1 MIHPHLD
8 TALRAR
14 KLESLSG
21 GRMTTL
27 FMVLGVVALVGL
39 VPLFLLT
46 KDKTEEP
53 KH

>member
-8 TALRAR
+8 AAPPAR
-14 KLESLSG
+14 KLESFRG

-27 FMVLGVVALVGL
+27 FMVLGVVALLGL
-39 VPLFLLT
+39 VPLFLLM